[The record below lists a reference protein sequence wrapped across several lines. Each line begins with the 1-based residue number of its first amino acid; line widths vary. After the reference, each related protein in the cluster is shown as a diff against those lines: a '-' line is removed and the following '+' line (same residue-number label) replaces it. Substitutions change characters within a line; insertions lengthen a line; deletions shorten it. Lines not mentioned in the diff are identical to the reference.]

1 MSFLTGSKP
10 KSSSSNLNNSLITST
25 YTPQMQQG
33 VQGTNFLANLLGLGG
48 DSAATG
54 AFNTFRNASGYQD
67 MFNEAQ
73 RGVTNS
79 AAGRGLL
86 GSGATA
92 RALQT
97 TAGNLA
103 NQSMGNYIGYL
114 GNLISA
120 GNQAGGLIANTGQQ
134 STSKGGS
141 GGLLGAVGAGLS
153 IFSDRRVKRDIRKVG
168 EFPDGL
174 GIYTYRYLG
183 SKNRVKGVMA
193 DEVAILRPWALGPT
207 QGGFQTV
214 NYGAL

>member
-1 MSFLTGSKP
+1 MSFLTGK
-10 KSSSSNLNNSLITST
+10 KGKAGSSSNLNNSLITST

-33 VQGTNFLANLLGLGG
+33 VQGTNFLSNLLGLGG

-54 AFNTFRNASGYQD
+54 AFNTFRNASGYQN

-103 NQSMGNYIGYL
+103 NQSMGNFMGYL

-120 GNQAGGLIANTGQQ
+120 GNQAGGLIGNVGQQ
-134 STSKGGS
+134 STGGTQ
-141 GGLLGAVGAGLS
+141 GTPGLLS
-153 IFSDRRVKRDIRKVG
+153 IFSDRRLKRDIHKVG
-168 EFPDGL
+168 EFSDGL
-174 GIYTYRYLG
+174 GIYTYRYMG
-183 SKNRVKGVMA
+183 SKNRIKGVMA
-193 DEVAILRPWALGPT
+193 DEVAVLRPWALGPT
-207 QGGFQTV
+207 QDGFSTV